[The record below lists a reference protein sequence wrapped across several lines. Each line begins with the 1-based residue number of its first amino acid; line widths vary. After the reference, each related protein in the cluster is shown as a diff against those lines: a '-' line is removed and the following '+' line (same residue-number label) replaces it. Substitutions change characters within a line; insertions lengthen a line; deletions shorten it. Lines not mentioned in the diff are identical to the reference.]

1 MPYCVISSHARAPIG
16 TGRNQMAGP
25 RAEKRR
31 RAALAAGM
39 LLVPFITFG
48 AVLGLFLITTY

>member
-1 MPYCVISSHARAPIG
+1 MPYRVFSSHARAPIG
-16 TGRNQMAGP
+16 TGRNQRDSP

>member
-1 MPYCVISSHARAPIG
+1 
-16 TGRNQMAGP
+16 MAGP